1 MATLQGVC
9 LTLHNPD
16 GRGVPAQA
24 GGVQDAC
31 VEGGQSNTGE
41 GGQRSPARILLGAH
55 PAPQSH
61 VPITQTWNTQPQGCG
76 WVGELAGEG
85 FGHC

>member
-1 MATLQGVC
+1 MPTLQGVC

-16 GRGVPAQA
+16 GRGVPPQA
-24 GGVQDAC
+24 GGVQDGR

-41 GGQRSPARILLGAH
+41 GGQRGPARILLGVH
-55 PAPQSH
+55 PAPQRH
-61 VPITQTWNTQPQGCG
+61 VPVTQTWSTQPRGCSG
-76 WVGELAGEG
+76 GGELAGEG